1 MTFRHSVIC
10 YDPSI
15 DWAAVCA
22 ALFQAEKP
30 YLCVAEKLDTNGHVH
45 MQGKTKLSQRDFDK
59 LAKDLLK
66 DHYKFKDPK
75 ARPIHHMRRET
86 TEEGYQYM
94 CKENPVQTRNILAK
108 NMFTDA
114 ELTELW
120 EKSEFHVKEL
130 KEGLRKYLYEKV
142 PMEENPAELHAA
154 YRLSGIEYYIE
165 QDKMPPPNFQKHILW
180 AMALADPPCKRRK
193 IYVAERI

>member
-22 ALFQAEKP
+22 ALFQAEQP

-45 MQGKTKLSQRDFDK
+45 MQGRTKLSQRDFDK

-86 TEEGYQYM
+86 TAEGYQYM

-120 EKSEFHVKEL
+120 EKSELYVKEL
-130 KEGLRKYLYEKV
+130 KEGLRNHLLNTV
-142 PMEENPAELHAA
+142 PVLDDPAQLHTELRLAA
-154 YRLSGIEYYIE
+154 LDYYVS
-165 QDKMPPPNFQKHILW
+165 QGKLTPPNFQKLVLN
-180 AMALADPPCKRRK
+180 AMANIEPPCKKRK
-193 IYVAERI
+193 LYIVERI